1 MRIETM
7 RALGWLRDLF
17 SSERGNVLVVGA
29 AVLPLLIG
37 SAAFAVDTIQLSVW
51 KRQLQRAADS
61 SAIAGAYALSFG
73 NDTHDAIHR
82 DLDKNKFPVLS
93 QEEQIWVEPYGIYSR
108 TVRVRLVATRT
119 APFMSIFTDH
129 ASTIQADA
137 RAALDTSG
145 TFCMVSLYDGTSAG
159 IDVNGNAD
167 VTLGCGMKSNC
178 TGTDCVTAGGSSSIT
193 ASPIAAVGG
202 VKGDSNNFIA
212 PTTLQPYSAVQ
223 ADPFAYL
230 PDPALSDA
238 PRGCSGELSPAT
250 VWHSDQTTECFLS
263 SSVKPSETLNIPA
276 GKTVMIWG
284 GDIDWKGDVN
294 GTGVTM
300 VMSGPGGAAGDL
312 KINSQANLNLT
323 SPGSGTY
330 KGVLFYRD
338 RRATNIEIKINGGAS
353 SNLTG
358 ALYFPSSDITFAG
371 SAGMKVECL
380 QMVGQI
386 LKFRGGAN
394 ITNKCPT
401 SSGASAFQQTVV
413 RLVA

>member
-1 MRIETM
+1 
-7 RALGWLRDLF
+7 
-17 SSERGNVLVVGA
+17 
-29 AVLPLLIG
+29 VLPLLIG
-37 SAAFAVDTIQLSVW
+37 SAAFAVDTIQLAVW

-61 SAIAGAYALSFG
+61 SAIAGAYALAADT
-73 NDTHDAIHR
+73 DTHDAVHR
-82 DLDKNKFPVLS
+82 DLDKNAFPVLT
-93 QEEQIWVEPYGIYSR
+93 QEEEIWVGARLGFNR

-137 RAALDTSG
+137 TAALVDNG
-145 TFCMVSLYDGTSAG
+145 TFCMVSLYDGTGAG
-159 IDVNGNAD
+159 IDVNGNSN

-202 VKGDSNNFIA
+202 VRGDSNNFVA

-238 PRGCSGELSPAT
+238 PLGCSGTLTETT

-263 SSVKPSETLNIPA
+263 SNVSPSATLNIPA

-294 GTGVTM
+294 GSGVTV
-300 VMSGPGGAAGDL
+300 VMTGTGGAAGDL
-312 KINSQANLNLT
+312 KINSQANINLS

-338 RRATNIEIKINGGAS
+338 RRAANIEIKVNGGAN

-358 ALYFPSSDITFAG
+358 ALYFPSSDLTFAG
-371 SAGMKVECL
+371 NSGMNVQCL

-386 LKFRGGAN
+386 LKFRGSAA
-394 ITNKCPT
+394 ITNSCPA

-413 RLVA
+413 RLVG